1 MALYIDHII
10 VSSSSVRVVVCI
22 CLGIDKLLIPSCTCL
37 CISVRFPLITLA
49 MIGPASQRLAGT
61 RQRLQRK
68 LITKLS
74 SSSAVVPHIRTLHS
88 STSSLP
94 LVSITRPDTTTLPS
108 PCTPLPSSLASTC
121 RRSFA
126 KAAAKGKEKDAEPK
140 PTAAKLVRTV
150 TKPPHPSSL
159 PRYPPP
165 NRHIP
170 HPASSTSLAALNPAE
185 PISYDVND
193 PVFRLPDPHTGPSLH
208 QLRHTAERYDWIDW
222 SRYRDYL
229 HRSDIH
235 FFDNEVKQTDQNFY
249 PYQPEETDEPDE
261 EEEADRAEQLAVTR
275 LARLLPF
282 SAFIDKGSTTRVTRF
297 GKVRSAWAMLLAGD
311 RNGTASFGIGKGE
324 DFGQAM
330 KRAERDLRNN
340 LTFLPLLE
348 SRTILNETV
357 GRFGVCEVHMKPLP
371 RGGGMTAGIIP
382 RLVFEAFGLHDI
394 SAKVYGRA
402 LPKHQIFAIW
412 DGLSRQRSMREWTVG
427 RGIRAHR
434 MFERG
439 VQQPRA
445 PPRAVLEERAEAI
458 HRKLQEAQMVL
469 EDEQD
474 TDGEAAR
481 KEAEEEDRQADRE
494 EREDADDEE
503 ERRIATLGKVGPDG
517 RVIDMDDIMD
527 GPEAKELDK
536 DRLNWGPWLYS
547 PSYVPV
553 LPPAQPVVPSPR
565 PASPYGIQRGKNVWK
580 K

>member
-1 MALYIDHII
+1 
-10 VSSSSVRVVVCI
+10 
-22 CLGIDKLLIPSCTCL
+22 
-37 CISVRFPLITLA
+37 
-49 MIGPASQRLAGT
+49 MIRPASQRLAGM
-61 RQRLQRK
+61 RQRLQRQLLAK
-68 LITKLS
+68 QCFSNVESPSCSHIRSFHPSTSFTPLAAQTRASITTLS
-74 SSSAVVPHIRTLHS
+74 STCNLS
-88 STSSLP
+88 
-94 LVSITRPDTTTLPS
+94 
-108 PCTPLPSSLASTC
+108 PSSLASSS

-126 KAAAKGKEKDAEPK
+126 KAAAKGKEKAPEVK
-140 PTAAKLVRTV
+140 TAATRMVRT
-150 TKPPHPSSL
+150 TSKPPHPSSL
-159 PRYPPP
+159 PAYPPP
-165 NRHIP
+165 NPHIP
-170 HPASSTSLAALNPAE
+170 HPSSSTLLTALTPNHTP
-185 PISYDVND
+185 PYDVND
-193 PVFRLPDPHTGPSLH
+193 PVFRLADPHTGPSLH
-208 QLRHTAERYDWIDW
+208 QLRHTAEKYDWIDW

-235 FFDNEVKQTDQNFY
+235 FFDNEVKLVDQNFY
-249 PYQPEETDEPDE
+249 PYTPIETDEIDE
-261 EEEADRAEQLAVTR
+261 EEEAERAEQLAVTR

-348 SRTILNETV
+348 SRTIMNDTI
-357 GRFGVCEVHMKPLP
+357 GRFGVCQVHMKPLP

-412 DGLSRQRSMREWTVG
+412 DGLSKQRSMREWTVG

-458 HRKLQEAQMVL
+458 HRKLQEAEIVI
-469 EDEQD
+469 EDELEK
-474 TDGEAAR
+474 GESDETRAA
-481 KEAEEEDRQADRE
+481 E
-494 EREDADDEE
+494 EREDAEMEQDEDYDDEE
-503 ERRIATLGKVGPDG
+503 ERIATLGTVGSDG
-517 RVIDMDDIMD
+517 RLIDMDDIMD
-527 GPEAKELDK
+527 GSEANSIDK
-536 DRLNWGPWLYS
+536 DRENWGPWLYS

-553 LPPAQPVVPSPR
+553 LPSAKPVIPTPR
-565 PASPYGIQRGKNVWK
+565 PASSYGIQRGKNVWK

>member
-1 MALYIDHII
+1 
-10 VSSSSVRVVVCI
+10 
-22 CLGIDKLLIPSCTCL
+22 
-37 CISVRFPLITLA
+37 
-49 MIGPASQRLAGT
+49 MIRPAAQRLAGM
-61 RQRLQRK
+61 RQRLRAQLLATAGDVASTPLVRSLHKDPALSSRSK
-68 LITKLS
+68 LVTTLPTAHGLTPFTVPS
-74 SSSAVVPHIRTLHS
+74 SSS
-88 STSSLP
+88 
-94 LVSITRPDTTTLPS
+94 
-108 PCTPLPSSLASTC
+108 
-121 RRSFA
+121 RSFA
-126 KAAAKGKEKDAEPK
+126 KSAAKGKEKAPEPK
-140 PTAAKLVRTV
+140 AAVAARAVRAT
-150 TKPPHPSSL
+150 TKPPHPSSR
-159 PRYPPP
+159 PAYPPAG
-165 NRHIP
+165 RHVL
-170 HPASSTSLAALNPAE
+170 HPSSSSLHAALTPNAAPL
-185 PISYDVND
+185 YDEHD
-193 PVFRLPDPHTGPSLH
+193 PVFRLVDPHSGPTLP
-208 QLRHTAERYDWIDW
+208 QLRNTAERYEWVDW
-222 SRYRDYL
+222 SRYRDYI

-235 FFDNEVKQTDQNFY
+235 FFDNEVKLVDQNFV
-249 PYQPEETDEPDE
+249 PYEPIESDDVDE
-261 EEEADRAEQLAVTR
+261 EEEAERAEQLAATR

-348 SRTILNETV
+348 SRTILNDSV
-357 GRFGVCEVHMKPLP
+357 GKFGVCQVHMKPLP

-458 HRKLQEAQMVL
+458 HRKLQEAELIIKDEL
-469 EDEQD
+469 ERDD
-474 TDGEAAR
+474 TPESRAEEARAEAA
-481 KEAEEEDRQADRE
+481 EADE
-494 EREDADDEE
+494 ADDYDDQDE
-503 ERRIATLGKVGPDG
+503 RIASVGTTGPDG
-517 RVIDMDDIMD
+517 RMITMDDIMD
-527 GPEAKELDK
+527 GSEANAI
-536 DRLNWGPWLYS
+536 DRDRINWGPWLYS

-553 LPPAQPVVPSPR
+553 LPGAKPVIPTPR
-565 PASPYGIQRGKNVWK
+565 PASAYGIEKGRNMGKRR
-580 K
+580 